1 MAILVTGGAGYIG
14 SHTVIE
20 LLNKGEDVVVL
31 DNLEKGHAAAVTG
44 GKFIKADLRDKESL
58 KSIFKE
64 NDIEA
69 VIHFAGYIE
78 AGESMGE
85 PLKFYGNNFV
95 LSMNLLSQMREA
107 GVDKIIFSS
116 TAAVYGEPNKVPIK
130 EDDVT
135 LPVNPY
141 GETKLAVEKMLKWC
155 DNAYGTK
162 YIALRY
168 FNAAGAHKSGK
179 TGEDHDPETHL
190 IPIVLQAAQGQRKEV
205 YVFGDNYNTP
215 DGSCVRDYVHVSDL
229 ANAHILALERLRH
242 GGQSTVFNVGNGNG
256 FSVKEVIN
264 AASEVTGVKIKQVV
278 TKRRPGD
285 PAVLI
290 ASSNKIRQELNWKP
304 QMSKLK
310 DIISTAWN
318 WHKKHPNG
326 FDNK

>member
-58 KSIFKE
+58 KNIFKE

-130 EDDVT
+130 EDDAA

-179 TGEDHDPETHL
+179 IGEDHDPETHL

-229 ANAHILALERLRH
+229 ANAHILALERLRQ
-242 GGQSTVFNVGNGNG
+242 GGQSTVYNVGNGNG
-256 FSVKEVIN
+256 FSVKEVIS

-304 QMSKLK
+304 QMFKLK
-310 DIISTAWN
+310 DIISTAWS
-318 WHKKHPNG
+318 WHKKHPDG